1 MTEASASGNA
11 AAAGHK
17 LRGKKGSKTM
27 KRIKS
32 IIIIAAIVAV
42 TAFTTYQI
50 TVNKMFE
57 VANTRAANA
66 YSYGKTQGY
75 DYAVQT
81 ARLTADNGKT
91 YIITYGEDD
100 GNQYSR

>member
-1 MTEASASGNA
+1 
-11 AAAGHK
+11 
-17 LRGKKGSKTM
+17 M

-32 IIIIAAIVAV
+32 IIIIAAAVAV

-57 VANTRAANA
+57 VANTRAHNA
-66 YSYGKTQGY
+66 YAYGQTQGY
-75 DYAVQT
+75 KAGYSYAVQT